1 MGGLIGRLAAGAA
14 RAELKMTSRE
24 LGELIRGGH
33 MSNSGARVN
42 WKTALQ
48 VSTVLA
54 CSKVIVEGI
63 AQVPWK
69 LHQGVGGGSA
79 ATDHPLYDLLY
90 RRPNSWQTSF
100 EFRET
105 LGLHCVLDRQRVR
118 LEGDGRQQAR
128 TADPRA
134 DRAGPDAGHPRK
146 RRTFPL
152 LSAKPAKAI
161 KKSSA
166 TPTTSGTS
174 AGPAGTAGW
183 ASKRSHWLVR
193 RSGSRWRSKASRPR
207 HTASGA
213 RISGMYSVKD
223 KLGVEKYEQ
232 VSAWLKR
239 FRQGGDKAGED
250 IILDQEAKFQPFQM
264 TGVEAQTLESR
275 RHQVEEICRS
285 FRVMPIMVGQSDK
298 TATYASAE
306 QMFLAHVVHC
316 LLPWYE
322 RWCMS
327 ADVNLL
333 SEEDRRAGFY
343 TKLNPNA
350 LMRGAA
356 KDRAD
361 YYTKAL
367 GAGGGKPWMKQN
379 EVRALEEMDES
390 ERAMGERA
398 RPGRDGPQTRAST
411 PTTGLTIDANQE
423 QRGHES
429 RRIRPD
435 RDQIRGRRRR
445 RGALVHRL
453 RSRIRQ
459 RRQLW

>member
-24 LGELIRGGH
+24 LGELIRGGRL
-33 MSNSGARVN
+33 SNSGARVN
-42 WKTALQ
+42 WQTALQ

-105 LGLHCVLDRQRVR
+105 LGLHCVLTGNAFAWKGKVGRHRELRSLEPIEPGQMRVSR
-118 LEGDGRQQAR
+118 ESDGRLRYFQRSGQGNEVERNPDDIWHLRGPSWNSWMGLEAVALAREAIGLAMAIESQQAETHR
-128 TADPRA
+128 N
-134 DRAGPDAGHPRK
+134 
-146 RRTFPL
+146 
-152 LSAKPAKAI
+152 
-161 KKSSA
+161 
-166 TPTTSGTS
+166 
-174 AGPAGTAGW
+174 
-183 ASKRSHWLVR
+183 
-193 RSGSRWRSKASRPR
+193 GS
-207 HTASGA
+207 
-213 RISGMYSVKD
+213 RISGMYSFKN

-239 FRQGGDKAGED
+239 FKQGGDKAGED
-250 IILDQEAKFQPFQM
+250 IILDDEAKFQSFQM

-275 RHQVEEICRS
+275 RHQVEEICRA
-285 FRVMPIMVGQSDK
+285 FRVMPIMVGQSEK

-322 RWCMS
+322 RWCTS

-333 SEEDRRAGFY
+333 SEADRRAGFY

-390 ERAMGERA
+390 SEPWASELGQGAMEPNPA
-398 RPGRDGPQTRAST
+398 PQ
-411 PTTGLTIDANQE
+411 PPKQD
-423 QRGHES
+423 
-429 RRIRPD
+429 
-435 RDQIRGRRRR
+435 
-445 RGALVHRL
+445 
-453 RSRIRQ
+453 
-459 RRQLW
+459 